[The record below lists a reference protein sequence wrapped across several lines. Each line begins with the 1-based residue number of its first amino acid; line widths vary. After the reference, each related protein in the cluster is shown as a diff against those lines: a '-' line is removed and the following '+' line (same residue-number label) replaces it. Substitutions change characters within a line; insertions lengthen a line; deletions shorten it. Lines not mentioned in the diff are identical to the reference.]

1 MFQDFK
7 TSSWQTVQWAMH
19 AIVVIEFEL
28 SSKKINYGFSSQAA
42 MCFTDGRYDSNF
54 LVIEFL

>member
-1 MFQDFK
+1 
-7 TSSWQTVQWAMH
+7 MH

-54 LVIEFL
+54 LVIGFL